1 MEEYR
6 EMLAKE
12 YGITSDRLADAVA
25 GLARHQDRNGNR
37 GFEILLNEEIA
48 ILKSTRSKY
57 NALIAQVNDQINDMG
72 PNAPLYPLEF
82 ESPAPGFTSPNYSPT
97 SPARGTMS
105 AAACDAANAIYAAQ
119 LAGAPSPGPTSPAYS
134 PLSPATCAAAAAIN
148 AAQLAGPPPREFLP
162 ESNKEKRRKT
172 KLVVSD
178 PVSVVS
184 DPVSVATAEDWLEMR
199 RAVHNRKLAGSSMH
213 GWYMHEEDDEDT
225 DSEALVDFMMY
236 GLCLSINKE
245 RLG

>member
-1 MEEYR
+1 MSSFLTAISVDDNPGPKGRSR
-6 EMLAKE
+6 EA
-12 YGITSDRLADAVA
+12 GGSTSSSSRAAI
-25 GLARHQDRNGNR
+25 
-37 GFEILLNEEIA
+37 ILLRAEKRRASE
-48 ILKSTRSKY
+48 
-57 NALIAQVNDQINDMG
+57 
-72 PNAPLYPLEF
+72 
-82 ESPAPGFTSPNYSPT
+82 
-97 SPARGTMS
+97 
-105 AAACDAANAIYAAQ
+105 
-119 LAGAPSPGPTSPAYS
+119 PGPKGRSREAGRSTSS
-134 PLSPATCAAAAAIN
+134 SSRAAIILLR
-148 AAQLAGPPPREFLP
+148 AEKRRASAPGPPPEFLP